1 MIRFA
6 LLLLAIASP
15 AFAQD
20 AGVAAPPVVADATPL
35 GSIFTW
41 LALAGVSAV
50 VALVGLVGVFLSK
63 RAKDSR
69 IWALVNGLWILM
81 QTAVAHAARELRPEI
96 QKALADGKLT
106 PEEASSLKA
115 KTLQIFRD
123 QAATQLGELT
133 KLIGFSDTGLG
144 AFISGLLE
152 RAVSTL
158 KSPGVQTVAA
168 PPAGPAP
175 EIEKPSVP

>member
-6 LLLLAIASP
+6 LVLLAIP

-20 AGVAAPPVVADATPL
+20 GGSASPVVAEATPL
-35 GSIFTW
+35 GSLFTW
-41 LALAGVSAV
+41 LALVGVSAV
-50 VALVGLVGVFLSK
+50 VALVALVGVFLSR

-81 QTAVAHAARELRPEI
+81 QTAVAHAEREVRPEI

-106 PEEASSLKA
+106 PEEAAALKA
-115 KTLQIFRD
+115 KTLQIFRG

-133 KLIGFSDTGLG
+133 KLMGFSDTGLG

-158 KSPGVQTVAA
+158 QSPGVQTAAA
-168 PPAGPAP
+168 PSDGPAP
-175 EIEKPSVP
+175 ELEKPSVP

>member
-6 LLLLAIASP
+6 LLMLALALP

-20 AGVAAPPVVADATPL
+20 GGVTPPVVSEPTAL
-35 GSIFTW
+35 GSLFTW
-41 LALAGVSAV
+41 LALAGVSAL
-50 VALVGLVGVFLSK
+50 VALVGLVGVFLSR

-69 IWALVNGLWILM
+69 VWALVNGLWIMM
-81 QTAVAHAARELRPEI
+81 QTAVAHAERELRPEI

-106 PEEASSLKA
+106 PEEAAALKS

-123 QAATQLGELT
+123 QAATQLGELS
-133 KLIGFSDTGLG
+133 KLLGLSDTGLG

-152 RAVSTL
+152 RAVSTI
-158 KSPGVQTVAA
+158 KSPGGMQTVAA
-168 PPAGPAP
+168 PVAPTP